1 MMIILNGVLL
11 HLSGGA
17 AVAAFSIVLYV
28 DSIVASLLYG
38 MTDSMQPAISYCYGA
53 ELRRRMFAFEK
64 RVLFAGA
71 LVSLLT
77 FIGMR
82 TGGHAIISLFIQ
94 ENESA
99 LLEMSLRAM
108 RLFSFTYLSGW
119 IGVGL
124 SAFFTAV
131 NKPGISLG
139 ISLGRALVF
148 PLLALSALVPLLGI
162 DGVWLTS
169 AAGSVLTA
177 VVSVFFLIHFL
188 HKEKAPAYA

>member
-82 TGGHAIISLFIQ
+82 TGHHLSLHTG
-94 ENESA
+94 ERVRSVGNESA
-99 LLEMSLRAM
+99 GDAAVLLYLPEWLDRCWAK
-108 RLFSFTYLSGW
+108 RLFHCR
-119 IGVGL
+119 
-124 SAFFTAV
+124 
-131 NKPGISLG
+131 K
-139 ISLGRALVF
+139 
-148 PLLALSALVPLLGI
+148 
-162 DGVWLTS
+162 
-169 AAGSVLTA
+169 
-177 VVSVFFLIHFL
+177 
-188 HKEKAPAYA
+188 